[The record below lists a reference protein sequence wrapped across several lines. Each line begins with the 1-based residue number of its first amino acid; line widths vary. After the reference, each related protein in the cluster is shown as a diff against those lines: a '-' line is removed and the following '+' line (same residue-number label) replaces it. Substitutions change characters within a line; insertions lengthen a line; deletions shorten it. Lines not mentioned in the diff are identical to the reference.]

1 MSAPQW
7 TAAAAA
13 YVAAKKADDDYAVEH
28 FGHITNKNAT
38 PAIRALPPA
47 VLDQAALLENAKSDA
62 EDALMAIP
70 SPHAA
75 GFAMKYL
82 VAKGDGRET
91 DCWNAML
98 EDEAERFASR
108 TDEGLERLWDER
120 CRALAEY
127 DADDAAMDDEAI
139 NRSYWDRIEA
149 AEDAIVAHTS
159 TTPRAAELR
168 LWIALFHGSGSHVSR
183 IAGPIA
189 SAIQQGET
197 APLTAAYDQLDF
209 HEQAI
214 LVAIL
219 NLRGENL

>member
-13 YVAAKKADDDYAVEH
+13 YVAAKRADDDYAAEH
-28 FGHITNKNAT
+28 FGHITNENAT
-38 PAIRALPPA
+38 SSLRALPPA
-47 VLDQAALLENAKSDA
+47 VLDQAALLEAAKSDA

-75 GFAMKYL
+75 GFALKYL
-82 VAKGDGRET
+82 VAFGGGRET
-91 DCWNAML
+91 DCWDVML
-98 EDEAERFASR
+98 EAEAARLASR
-108 TDEGLERLWDER
+108 TDDDLERLWDER

-127 DADDAAMDDEAI
+127 DADFAAMEDEAI

-149 AEDAIVAHTS
+149 AEDAIVEHAS

-183 IAGPIA
+183 IEGPVAI
-189 SAIQQGET
+189 AIQQGET
-197 APLTAAYDQLDF
+197 APLIAAYAQLDF

-214 LVAIL
+214 LIAIL
-219 NLRGENL
+219 NLRGETL